1 MCIFLHKFKIAE
13 TVHFS
18 DSVFF
23 VSFYQF
29 LKAAYLETAA
39 LLEGCD
45 LWLFWSLRCAGD
57 CAQLETAHHFD
68 ILWYMLRTSLNPN
81 FVEVLIEIHIY
92 CCLVFFSL
100 WKRYRLTAWCFFKFL
115 HWSGY
120 WNRYSFTEGPY
131 VTASCCYIPPC
142 WQVGM
147 SSGCC
152 LRLRRLKR
160 TVHNIMCAEDQ
171 HWRRLYGRYCVEYWS
186 SISEDALILQC
197 CVERLRAQP

>member
-29 LKAAYLETAA
+29 LKAACLETAA

-100 WKRYRLTAWCFFKFL
+100 WKRYRLTAWCFSNFCIEVVIGIDIASLRVPMLRQAAAIFHPVGKWAWAPVAACDCADWREL
-115 HWSGY
+115 
-120 WNRYSFTEGPY
+120 FT
-131 VTASCCYIPPC
+131 T
-142 WQVGM
+142 
-147 SSGCC
+147 
-152 LRLRRLKR
+152 
-160 TVHNIMCAEDQ
+160 
-171 HWRRLYGRYCVEYWS
+171 
-186 SISEDALILQC
+186 
-197 CVERLRAQP
+197 